1 MDQNGAFSFHHSH
14 SNWMTYGR
22 DTTIS
27 RKKMLCAKKKKRASP
42 SCPSSFHDAPRK
54 NSLHPKKTPP
64 AVVPSD
70 SGDDEKGCP
79 AYPTLRKRKSSSKV
93 GKGTY

>member
-27 RKKMLCAKKKKRASP
+27 RKKMLCAKKKGLAFMPFIIPRRSAEEFLASQ
-42 SCPSSFHDAPRK
+42 
-54 NSLHPKKTPP
+54 KKTPP